1 MRRSWNYPM
10 KRVTFIKGLCS
21 IVEDLVF
28 PRRGPGGTEW
38 LWAPSFSPLFEEKK
52 IYRCQRS
59 IQRYCCLK
67 AEESK
72 TRTLVDRTIVWDCF
86 VIIAWLG
93 WTSKFRFKEKFLFIF
108 YILSTKIV
116 TRCIARNYVL
126 NLAMNAIMH
135 FHIDSFHRPRANYGN
150 HGVSSK
156 VS

>member
-1 MRRSWNYPM
+1 MRRSWNYPV

-59 IQRYCCLK
+59 IQWYCCLK

-116 TRCIARNYVL
+116 TRCIARNY
-126 NLAMNAIMH
+126 ANARLKLSNECYYAFPYWFI
-135 FHIDSFHRPRANYGN
+135 
-150 HGVSSK
+150 SSPT
-156 VS
+156 SQLW